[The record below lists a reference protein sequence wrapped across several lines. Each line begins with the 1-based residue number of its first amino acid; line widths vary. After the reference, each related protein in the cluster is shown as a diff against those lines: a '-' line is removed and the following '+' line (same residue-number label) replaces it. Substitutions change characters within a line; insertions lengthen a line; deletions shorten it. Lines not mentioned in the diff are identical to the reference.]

1 MVAELSAHLLND
13 INNTASTFAYLTVLQ
28 KAAAAAA
35 MEQGTMKTCK
45 YG

>member
-28 KAAAAAA
+28 KAAAAA

>member
-28 KAAAAAA
+28 KAAAA